1 MAEHWDTN
9 SIVIGVDGSEQAEH
23 AVAVAADIARQSGAT
38 LTFVTVVRPPEG
50 WWGIV
55 GSPPTPSAVSDAI
68 ADAQRDVLE
77 GALAEVDLEGIEH
90 KVRTAIGD
98 PARELLVS
106 CVEEEADLLIIG
118 KRGAG
123 LLERMMLGSVANRV
137 ANHAPIPLL
146 IVP

>member
-1 MAEHWDTN
+1 MEHWDTN
-9 SIVIGVDGSEQAEH
+9 SIVVGVDGSEHAEH
-23 AVAVAADIARQSGAT
+23 AVAAAAAIARPSGAR

-77 GALAEVDLEGIEH
+77 AALGKVDLEGVEH
-90 KVRTAIGD
+90 QLVTAIGD
-98 PARELLVS
+98 PARELLGA
-106 CVEEEADLLIIG
+106 CDEEEAGLLIIG

-123 LLERMMLGSVANRV
+123 LLERVMLGSVANRI
-137 ANHAPIPLL
+137 ASHASIPLL

>member
-1 MAEHWDTN
+1 MAHWETT
-9 SIVIGVDGSEQAEH
+9 SIVVGVDGSEHAEH
-23 AVAVAADIARQSGAT
+23 AVAVAADIARQSGAS
-38 LTFVTVVRPPEG
+38 LAFVTVVRPPEG

-77 GALAEVDLEGIEH
+77 DALAGVDLDGVEY
-90 KVRTAIGD
+90 KVMTAIGD
-98 PARELLVS
+98 PSRELLSV
-106 CVEEEADLLIIG
+106 CVDEEADLLIIG

-123 LLERMMLGSVANRV
+123 LLERVMLGSVANRV
-137 ANHAPIPLL
+137 ANHVPIPLL

>member
-1 MAEHWDTN
+1 MAAHWETD
-9 SIVIGVDGSEQAEH
+9 SIVVGVDGSEHAEH
-23 AVAVAADIARQSGAT
+23 AVAVATDVARQSGAK

-77 GALAEVDLEGIEH
+77 DALAKVDLEGIDH
-90 KVRTAIGD
+90 KVMTAIGD
-98 PARELLVS
+98 PARELLAT
-106 CVEEEADLLIIG
+106 CVEEEADLLVIG

-123 LLERMMLGSVANRV
+123 LLERVMLGSVANRV
-137 ANHAPIPLL
+137 ANHVPIPLL